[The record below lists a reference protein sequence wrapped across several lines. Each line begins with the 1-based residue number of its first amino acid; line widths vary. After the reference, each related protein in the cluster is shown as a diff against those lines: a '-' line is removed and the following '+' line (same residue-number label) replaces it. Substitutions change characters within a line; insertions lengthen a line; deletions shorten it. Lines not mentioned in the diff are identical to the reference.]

1 MIASLTEG
9 MYKPSSRIDKYCG
22 HILLIGFFLITGG
35 FYFFKDYGGVARS
48 FYVLFMLPTII
59 CLPYCFDKK
68 FFFSKEMLIF
78 FVPIAYL
85 ALSTLWV
92 SEEYKSEARSVLYW
106 AKPSLFLLF
115 LFVGIK
121 IILERYR
128 NVEEYLFK
136 FLVVVA
142 LITAIISL
150 YQYIPEAYSKNHWP
164 RMAGM
169 SLRGDI
175 NVTAALYGMAVV
187 FSVYGLLVWNK
198 RWAFMIICAI
208 LFSISIVLLSRS
220 KVPLF
225 YLIVSFIAFVGISFK
240 GKGFSLAKLIIIIAL
255 LSVAIGFYAYF
266 GRVPF
271 IERLNSYSVRFELW
285 LNAIEQMKG
294 VWWFGHGVG
303 SDINLIYSGR
313 EYASH
318 SHNILID
325 TLRYGGLLGLILV
338 LAQVIAVVFSGFW
351 LAKKKVSYLLV
362 LCWYVLGILF
372 LLTNGQQLLVK
383 PHHIWFYYWLPA
395 ALLLSICYLEKRTQ
409 AFAK

>member
-1 MIASLTEG
+1 
-9 MYKPSSRIDKYCG
+9 
-22 HILLIGFFLITGG
+22 
-35 FYFFKDYGGVARS
+35 
-48 FYVLFMLPTII
+48 
-59 CLPYCFDKK
+59 
-68 FFFSKEMLIF
+68 
-78 FVPIAYL
+78 
-85 ALSTLWV
+85 
-92 SEEYKSEARSVLYW
+92 
-106 AKPSLFLLF
+106 
-115 LFVGIK
+115 
-121 IILERYR
+121 
-128 NVEEYLFK
+128 
-136 FLVVVA
+136 
-142 LITAIISL
+142 
-150 YQYIPEAYSKNHWP
+150 
-164 RMAGM
+164 
-169 SLRGDI
+169 
-175 NVTAALYGMAVV
+175 
-187 FSVYGLLVWNK
+187 
-198 RWAFMIICAI
+198 MIICAI